1 MGRRRAL
8 RAEAEDRP
16 FSVERTLGPAESRVP
31 VRLPKVRHH
40 DVALDRGDSIGN
52 AGRRGLDFLK
62 LADRGRREGL
72 AFGHDAD
79 AAAVRAGS
87 CRPVRTKERL
97 VRLVPKSRAEDSAPA
112 LWVEL
117 CSGETR
123 PEACHSRQT
132 LLTWKSREA
141 AYGSNRTV
149 SCSLIRLNFTGSD
162 IKSRNSI

>member
-1 MGRRRAL
+1 M
-8 RAEAEDRP
+8 
-16 FSVERTLGPAESRVP
+16 LGPAESRVP

-40 DVALDRGDSIGN
+40 DVALDRGDAIGN

-72 AFGHDAD
+72 AFGHDVD
-79 AAAVRAGS
+79 AAAGRAGS
-87 CRPVRTKERL
+87 CRPVRTKECL
-97 VRLVPKSRAEDSAPA
+97 VRLAPKSRAVDSARPA
-112 LWVEL
+112 LWVEV

-123 PEACHSRQT
+123 REACHSRQM

-149 SCSLIRLNFTGSD
+149 SCFLIRLNFTGSD
-162 IKSRNSI
+162 IKSWNSI